1 VTATAPAPAGEP
13 VGGGARRR
21 GGALVA
27 GFALVAA
34 VVLGIAWTGRS
45 MEGRRAL
52 VDCDAALARADVPEA
67 ILAARVAAEARCPGC
82 TAPEEGLSRLERI
95 AKDAE
100 ARGDDAT
107 AFAAWRAA
115 RAALLGAASFSTSSS
130 IRAHVELEI
139 ARFAHRLEAASVAAG
154 GSPTPAA
161 AEDRLRAQL
170 AASDVTHGP
179 AFALVALGGLALVV
193 AAARFV
199 AAKRGGSAAADLG
212 LAAAGVT
219 VAAAGALLF

>member
-1 VTATAPAPAGEP
+1 VPPPARAAAP
-13 VGGGARRR
+13 GGAGARRR
-21 GGALVA
+21 PLTRVA
-27 GFALVAA
+27 AFGLIAA

-52 VDCDAALARADVPEA
+52 VDCDAALARADLPEA
-67 ILAARVAAEARCPGC
+67 ILAARVAAAARCPGC
-82 TAPEEGLSRLERI
+82 AAPDEGFARLERI

-115 RAALLGAASFSTSSS
+115 RAALLGAASFTTSSDR
-130 IRAHVELEI
+130 RAHAELEI

-199 AAKRGGSAAADLG
+199 AAKRGGSKAGDLG
-212 LAAAGVT
+212 LAAAGVA
-219 VAAAGALLF
+219 VASAGALFF